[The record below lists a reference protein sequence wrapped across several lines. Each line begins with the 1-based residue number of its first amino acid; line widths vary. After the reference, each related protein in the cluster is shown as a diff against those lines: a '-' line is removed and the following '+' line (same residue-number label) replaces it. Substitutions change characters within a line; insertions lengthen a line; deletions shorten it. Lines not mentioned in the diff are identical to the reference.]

1 MLLETVSSLV
11 ASVGVKKAIE
21 ESIKNIISSAVC
33 EITKG
38 MKIYAKK
45 NEFEQAIIDY
55 IINSYEEHLYMNTI
69 VFGNAK
75 KTIFNYMSH

>member
-45 NEFEQAIIDY
+45 MNLNRQLLII
-55 IINSYEEHLYMNTI
+55 
-69 VFGNAK
+69 
-75 KTIFNYMSH
+75 